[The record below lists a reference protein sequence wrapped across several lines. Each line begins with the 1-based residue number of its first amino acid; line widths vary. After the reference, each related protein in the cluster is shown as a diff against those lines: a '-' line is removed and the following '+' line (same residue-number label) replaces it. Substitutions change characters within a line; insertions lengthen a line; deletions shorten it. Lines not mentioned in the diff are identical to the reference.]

1 MKVNMNPYNRLT
13 GDVYIDHIL
22 IIVILLIKNTMLKK
36 YIMVLILKRLYYR

>member
-22 IIVILLIKNTMLKK
+22 IIVILLIKNIMLKK
-36 YIMVLILKRLYYR
+36 YIMVLILKRLYYP